1 MLLKVCGMRDEA
13 NIKGLIALTPDFIG
27 FIFYPKS
34 KRFVGEN
41 FIMPLVPISIKKVGV
56 FVNEALPNLL
66 SLVKKHELDFV
77 QLHGNETVEYVQE
90 VKMNGIKILKVFSVS
105 DVLPIQSMKKY
116 LSLVDYF
123 LFDTKTPEYGGSG
136 RKFDWSIL
144 KQYDLNKPF
153 FLSGGVA
160 LSDVDDIRGLNLK
173 NLIAIDVNS
182 KFENSPG
189 NKNLALVKELKVK
202 I

>member
-34 KRFVGEN
+34 KRFVGKN

-66 SLVKKHELDFV
+66 SLVKKYELDFV
-77 QLHGNETVEYVQE
+77 QLHGNETVEYVNE

-160 LSDVDDIRGLNLK
+160 LSDVDDIQDLNLK

>member
-41 FIMPLVPISIKKVGV
+41 FIMPSVPISIKKVGV

-66 SLVKKHELDFV
+66 SLVKKYELDFV

-105 DVLPIQSMKKY
+105 DVLPIPSMKKY

-160 LSDVDDIRGLNLK
+160 LSDVDDIQDLNLK